1 MVMTMKTSID
11 LSEPLIFDVLTCCEF
26 HNDQDKRHGFAS
38 FSLKDLFHSQQ
49 SSEFNFRSECHQ
61 LKLESLNH
69 QVTFNCKKN
78 DESAISLLI
87 VFQAC

>member
-1 MVMTMKTSID
+1 MT
-11 LSEPLIFDVLTCCEF
+11 
-26 HNDQDKRHGFAS
+26 KRHGFAS
-38 FSLKDLFHSQQ
+38 FSLKNLFFRSQR
-49 SSEFNFRSECHQ
+49 SSEFNFRSEFHQ

-78 DESAISLLI
+78 DEPAISLLI